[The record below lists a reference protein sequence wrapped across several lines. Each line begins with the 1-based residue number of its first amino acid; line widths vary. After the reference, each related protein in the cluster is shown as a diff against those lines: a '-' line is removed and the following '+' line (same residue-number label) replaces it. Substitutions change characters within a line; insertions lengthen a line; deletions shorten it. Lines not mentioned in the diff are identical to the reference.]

1 MSIILSILFIY
12 IKHPLRLGLILIFQT
27 IIITIILGITSQTF
41 WFSYILFLVI
51 IGGILIIF
59 IYIISLIFN
68 KIFLQSIDSTPLYII
83 IFILLI
89 YLFLLFFFKINSI
102 EIFLNYYI
110 LNETSINLIKLYNF
124 PINLINLIIIS
135 YLFFI
140 LIVVV
145 KITNFYYGPLR
156 IKI

>member
-1 MSIILSILFIY
+1 MSIIFIN
-12 IKHPLRLGLILIFQT
+12 INHPLSLGLILILQT
-27 IIITIILGITSQTF
+27 IIIILILGTISQNF

-68 KIFLQSIDSTPLYII
+68 KIFIQALKFPFICTLLRLLTILII
-83 IFILLI
+83 IFYTLSF
-89 YLFLLFFFKINSI
+89 YKINSI
-102 EIFLNYYI
+102 EIFINYKLN
-110 LNETSINLIKLYNF
+110 NEISLNLIKLYNF
-124 PINLINLIIIS
+124 PINLINLLIIT
-135 YLFFI
+135 YLFFL

-145 KITNFYYGPLR
+145 KITNFFYGPLR